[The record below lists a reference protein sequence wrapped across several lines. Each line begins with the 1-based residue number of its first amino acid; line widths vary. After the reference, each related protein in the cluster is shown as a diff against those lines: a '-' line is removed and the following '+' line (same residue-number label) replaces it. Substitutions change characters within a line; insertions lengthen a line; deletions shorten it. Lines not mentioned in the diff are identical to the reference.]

1 MTENKVNTRELL
13 KFTFDVMR
21 KLDNNSIDV
30 DNAKAQ
36 ANLIKQAN
44 NTIRFELDRAVS
56 IAKFGQ
62 DLVIRDIE
70 DDYLSDVIS

>member
-1 MTENKVNTRELL
+1 
-13 KFTFDVMR
+13 MR

-62 DLVIRDIE
+62 DLIIRDIE
-70 DDYLSDVIS
+70 DDYLSE